1 MRIVSNL
8 GPAAIAIASALSA
21 PAVPAQPLIEAGWD
35 REEITPDG
43 PIRLHGYALRSS
55 PSVGVDQPI
64 WARALAIG
72 SDEQGP
78 CVLVAVD
85 SLGVSDA
92 IVEELAARLKRR
104 AGLARANLV
113 VAATHT
119 HSAPLLEGVA
129 PSIFGADLPADQAAA
144 VRAYTARFINVLERV
159 ALAALESRRPLAVS
173 WGRGTAQFAA
183 NRRTPG
189 GPVDHDLPV
198 LKVAEP
204 GPKGGLVAVVVAY
217 ACHCTTL
224 DPAANTVGG
233 DWAGDAAAAIEA
245 DHPGSSA
252 LVLIGCGADANP
264 VDRPGREVARRHGRS
279 IADEVTRLVAGPLRP
294 LSNPPTPRLTR
305 VALPFDT
312 LPTPNQLRATAEAGG
327 AAGYTARKWLDALE
341 AGGRLPV
348 AVDYPI
354 QSWCFG
360 DDLAIVF
367 LAGEVV
373 VDYSLRL
380 KRELDADRL
389 WVVAYANDSPGYIPS
404 ERILTEGGY
413 EGGGAMVYYGQPTRF
428 RPGLEDALVAAVRS
442 IVPPAYSPSPVR

>member
-1 MRIVSNL
+1 MRIASKL
-8 GPAAIAIASALSA
+8 GLAAIAIAA
-21 PAVPAQPLIEAGWD
+21 AQIPRPTLAQSLVAAGFA
-35 REEITPDG
+35 REEITPEG
-43 PIRLHGYALRSS
+43 PIRLHGYASRSL

-72 SDEQGP
+72 DDGNGP
-78 CVLVAVD
+78 CVLIAVD

-92 IVEELAARLKRR
+92 IVEEVASRLKRR
-104 AGLARANLV
+104 AGLARENLV

-129 PSIFGADLPADQAAA
+129 PSIFGADLPADQAEA
-144 VRAYTARFINVLERV
+144 VRAYTARFLDALERV
-159 ALAALESRRPLAVS
+159 ALAALADRKPRAHS
-173 WGRGTAQFAA
+173 WGRGTANFAA

-189 GPVDHDLPV
+189 GPVDHDLPL

-204 GPKGGLVAVVVAY
+204 GETGKLVGVVVAY

-224 DPAANTVGG
+224 DPAANLVSG
-233 DWAGDAAAAIEA
+233 DWASDAAAAIEA
-245 DHPGSSA
+245 DHPGATA
-252 LVLIGCGADANP
+252 LVLAGCGADANP
-264 VDRPGREVARRHGRS
+264 IDRPGREVARRHGRAV
-279 IADEVTRLVAGPLRP
+279 ADEVARLVAGPLKP
-294 LSNPPTPRLTR
+294 LSDPPTPRLTR
-305 VALPFDT
+305 VALAFDT
-312 LPTPNQLRATAEAGG
+312 LPTPDQLRATAAAGG
-327 AAGYTARKWLDALE
+327 AAGYTARKWLDTIA
-341 AGGRLPV
+341 AGGRMPV
-348 AVDYPI
+348 AVDYPV

-404 ERILTEGGY
+404 ERVLTEGGY

-442 IVPPAYSPSPVR
+442 IVPTAYARSPAR